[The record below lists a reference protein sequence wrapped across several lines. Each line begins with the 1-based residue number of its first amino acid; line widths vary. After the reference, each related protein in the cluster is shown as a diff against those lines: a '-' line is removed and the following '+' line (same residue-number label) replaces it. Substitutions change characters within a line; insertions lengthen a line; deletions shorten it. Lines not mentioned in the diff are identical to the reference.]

1 MTDECVTPYFARVC
15 PLVCNCFPTYPS
27 PPLPPLPL
35 ITEPFKFFFFF
46 PILFVS
52 FRLLTHIT
60 KKKQSNIK
68 IETKTNEQFTEGWW
82 NKKMKRIRRDVVAA
96 VVVHSLIHIIHIRM
110 DSFIRADWWLHSRW
124 PCPNDETNNRKAKN
138 IWDEID
144 FYDFLLSLVQGRRG
158 RRRRRRRR
166 RRDET
171 LFALLSECWVPIV
184 KIAIVNTIAI
194 VCLNGEA
201 VIKVK

>member
-27 PPLPPLPL
+27 HPLPSLPL

-96 VVVHSLIHIIHIRM
+96 VVVHSLIPSFTSEWIPSFERTGDFILVGPVQMTRPIIERRKI
-110 DSFIRADWWLHSRW
+110 F
-124 PCPNDETNNRKAKN
+124 ETRL
-138 IWDEID
+138 IFMI
-144 FYDFLLSLVQGRRG
+144 FYYH
-158 RRRRRRRR
+158 
-166 RRDET
+166 
-171 LFALLSECWVPIV
+171 
-184 KIAIVNTIAI
+184 
-194 VCLNGEA
+194 
-201 VIKVK
+201 